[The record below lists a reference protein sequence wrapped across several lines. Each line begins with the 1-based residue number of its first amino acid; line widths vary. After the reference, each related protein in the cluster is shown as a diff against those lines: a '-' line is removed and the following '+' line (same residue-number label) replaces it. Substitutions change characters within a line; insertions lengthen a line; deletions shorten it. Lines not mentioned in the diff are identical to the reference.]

1 MNKNKFKIVVCNL
14 GYENIFI
21 DRLDGKEFE
30 TLEEA
35 IQEIKEEIP
44 EDTKKID
51 SFEITK
57 INYDVTEKDAKDYSI
72 DIIDTTDI
80 NRGIYI
86 EIL

>member
-1 MNKNKFKIVVCNL
+1 MNKKFKIVVCNL

-21 DRLDGKEFE
+21 SRLDGKEFKL
-30 TLEEA
+30 LEEA
-35 IQEIKEEIP
+35 IEEIKEEIP
-44 EDTKKID
+44 EDTTKID
-51 SFEITK
+51 SFEVTK
-57 INYDVTEKDAKDYSI
+57 INYNVTENDINDGSI